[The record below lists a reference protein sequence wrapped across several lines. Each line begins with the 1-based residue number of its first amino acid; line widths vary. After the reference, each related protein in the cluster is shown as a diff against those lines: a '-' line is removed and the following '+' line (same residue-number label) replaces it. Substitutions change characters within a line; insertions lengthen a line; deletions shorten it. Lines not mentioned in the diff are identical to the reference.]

1 MLCHWVFTW
10 IQTHS
15 KSYFSKEEL
24 SVEDSMFRSK
34 TPTVALYFSYLVG
47 QRLNTALPLA
57 SSGLHALAREASLCQ
72 VNGGVTGC
80 RGCVNWLQ
88 KRENVWGRSRNQCHS
103 LIKFMLMCCFSPNF
117 IFLQSQRPEDLYKVS
132 IFWIINIIKIYPLAR
147 NILFQKFKKKF
158 T

>member
-24 SVEDSMFRSK
+24 SVEESMFRSK

-57 SSGLHALAREASLCQ
+57 SSGLHAQAREASLCQ

-88 KRENVWGRSRNQCHS
+88 KREYVWGRSRNQCHS

-117 IFLQSQRPEDLYKVS
+117 IFLLHKTHRRDLLECDRNHHPC
-132 IFWIINIIKIYPLAR
+132 IFQAFGDNINL
-147 NILFQKFKKKF
+147 
-158 T
+158 

>member
-117 IFLQSQRPEDLYKVS
+117 IFLLHKTHRRDLLECDRNHHPC
-132 IFWIINIIKIYPLAR
+132 IFQAFGDNINL
-147 NILFQKFKKKF
+147 
-158 T
+158 

>member
-24 SVEDSMFRSK
+24 SVEESMFRSK

-57 SSGLHALAREASLCQ
+57 SSGLHALAREESLCQ

-117 IFLQSQRPEDLYKVS
+117 IFLLHKTHRRDLLECDRNHHPC
-132 IFWIINIIKIYPLAR
+132 IFQAFGDNINL
-147 NILFQKFKKKF
+147 
-158 T
+158 

>member
-24 SVEDSMFRSK
+24 SVEESMFRSK

-117 IFLQSQRPEDLYKVS
+117 IFLLHKTHRRDLLECDRNHHPC
-132 IFWIINIIKIYPLAR
+132 IFQAFGDNINL
-147 NILFQKFKKKF
+147 
-158 T
+158 

>member
-24 SVEDSMFRSK
+24 SVEESMFRSK

-57 SSGLHALAREASLCQ
+57 SSGLHALAREESLCQ

-88 KRENVWGRSRNQCHS
+88 KREKVWGRSRNQCHS

-117 IFLQSQRPEDLYKVS
+117 IFLLHKTHRRDLLECDRNHHPC
-132 IFWIINIIKIYPLAR
+132 IFQAFGDNINL
-147 NILFQKFKKKF
+147 
-158 T
+158 